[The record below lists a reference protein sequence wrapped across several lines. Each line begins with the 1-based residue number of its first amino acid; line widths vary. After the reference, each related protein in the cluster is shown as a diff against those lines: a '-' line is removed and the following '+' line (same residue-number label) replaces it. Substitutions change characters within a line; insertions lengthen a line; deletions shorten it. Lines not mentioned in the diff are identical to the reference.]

1 MTAKRC
7 LPQRIPAGRS
17 GTKSRDF
24 SRETTIKVTGISYD
38 NHELAWRNVS
48 VKAPLDIELRR
59 EPENKHDGNAIAV
72 YVDGMHGGYVPRG
85 VASALAPKL
94 DAGYKTRIMD
104 YKVTLSAHYVV
115 SLNLRVGAKI
125 TVDVYNPRDFS

>member
-1 MTAKRC
+1 
-7 LPQRIPAGRS
+7 
-17 GTKSRDF
+17 
-24 SRETTIKVTGISYD
+24 
-38 NHELAWRNVS
+38 
-48 VKAPLDIELRR
+48 
-59 EPENKHDGNAIAV
+59 
-72 YVDGMHGGYVPRG
+72 MHGGYVPRG
-85 VASALAPKL
+85 VASTLAPKL